1 MSTELGNI
9 TGLLVGNQ
17 YRFLGIPYAEPPL
30 GDLRFKP
37 PKPGGTFENLE
48 ATAYGAICVQTSF
61 DWDSIGEII
70 GEEDCLFL
78 NVFTPQIPKP
88 GTHQAHLRS
97 VIFWIHGGDFSV
109 GSSNQYDPSDLVKQ
123 DIVVVTF
130 NYRLGAFGFLNFGN
144 TVLSG
149 NMGIRDQIQA
159 LTWTNKYIK
168 GFGGDPSKITIFGD
182 SAGGISVHA
191 LHLSPLAEGMFVGAI
206 AQSGS
211 MLNIRCIPEISKDW
225 RISVNLAK
233 EFNCSSLLLD
243 LAMLDCLQYLS
254 YERLQTATG
263 GFKMDDY
270 KSNFGQSIFSPS
282 TDEFSSNPVLPI
294 DPLKAVLMGSFN
306 RVPLLTGE
314 IID

>member
-1 MSTELGNI
+1 
-9 TGLLVGNQ
+9 
-17 YRFLGIPYAEPPL
+17 
-30 GDLRFKP
+30 
-37 PKPGGTFENLE
+37 
-48 ATAYGAICVQTSF
+48 
-61 DWDSIGEII
+61 
-70 GEEDCLFL
+70 
-78 NVFTPQIPKP
+78 
-88 GTHQAHLRS
+88 
-97 VIFWIHGGDFSV
+97 
-109 GSSNQYDPSDLVKQ
+109 
-123 DIVVVTF
+123 
-130 NYRLGAFGFLNFGN
+130 
-144 TVLSG
+144 
-149 NMGIRDQIQA
+149 
-159 LTWTNKYIK
+159 
-168 GFGGDPSKITIFGD
+168 
-182 SAGGISVHA
+182 
-191 LHLSPLAEGMFVGAI
+191 MFVGAI

-270 KSNFGQSIFSPS
+270 KSNFGQSIFWPS